1 MWLFRKSEMLMCG
14 ICGIVGKRTS
24 ENVMRDMLDAIAHRG
39 PDDEGIFKEGDI
51 LDYTLEV
58 TDRCNF
64 SFVKTCVSITT

>member
-24 ENVMRDMLDAIAHRG
+24 KNVMRDMLYSIAHRG

-51 LDYTLEV
+51 FASTNMRNGV
-58 TDRCNF
+58 
-64 SFVKTCVSITT
+64 